1 MVSQTATQNFQSLLS
16 FLLCV
21 TKLLDVAVFLL
32 YTPAAIQQRP
42 QRPQR
47 PKRPMIQRKE
57 SRTTAVR
64 SPILLESSLMLA
76 CSQFK
81 KSMLMKATAHKR
93 KAKLFSNGCF
103 FQDCHCTIPF
113 TFFKG
118 IIWGGSIK
126 FWSVAVLY
134 AFVDTCCFENE
145 GRSWWAAGIISKD
158 GNTCIAWA
166 SRAGIIEIEQIRIRI
181 PWHKGELD
189 SWI

>member
-32 YTPAAIQQRP
+32 YTAAIQQQP

-113 TFFKG
+113 TFLLQRNHLG
-118 IIWGGSIK
+118 REYQ
-126 FWSVAVLY
+126 VLE
-134 AFVDTCCFENE
+134 CC
-145 GRSWWAAGIISKD
+145 
-158 GNTCIAWA
+158 CP
-166 SRAGIIEIEQIRIRI
+166 IR
-181 PWHKGELD
+181 LC
-189 SWI
+189 